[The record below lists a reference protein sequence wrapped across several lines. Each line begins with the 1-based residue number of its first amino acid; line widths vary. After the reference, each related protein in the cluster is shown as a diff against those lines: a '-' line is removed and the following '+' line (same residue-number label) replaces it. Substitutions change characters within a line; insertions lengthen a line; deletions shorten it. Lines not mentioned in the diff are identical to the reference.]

1 MRRSSSLLAAVA
13 VAALALA
20 PSMADARAGAGGS
33 SGSRGS
39 RTYTAPPATNTA
51 PNTAAPMERSMTPRT
66 APAPGYGAAAP
77 AAGMSR
83 GGMFAS
89 GLMGGLL
96 GVGLGGLLMG
106 NGLFGGFSGFASVI
120 GLLLQLALLFFIGR
134 WLFRKFMQSRQPQP
148 AMAGGA
154 PNLFART
161 AQQPGPRPMGGL
173 GGGLGAAAATA
184 PATAPVAIGQADYQ
198 AFDRMLHAV
207 QAAWSAHDP
216 AALRQLSTPE
226 MAQYF
231 DEQIADQ
238 QRRGVRNEVRD
249 VKLEQGDLSEAW
261 SEGRAEYATVA
272 MRFSMVDVTSDAA
285 GRVVEGDPARRTQA
299 TELWTFVRERGGRW
313 TLSAIQQTR

>member
-1 MRRSSSLLAAVA
+1 
-13 VAALALA
+13 
-20 PSMADARAGAGGS
+20 MA
-33 SGSRGS
+33 
-39 RTYTAPPATNTA
+39 
-51 PNTAAPMERSMTPRT
+51 PRT
-66 APAPGYGAAAP
+66 TPAPGYGAAAP

-83 GGMFAS
+83 GGAFAS

-106 NGLFGGFSGFASVI
+106 HGLFGGFSGFASVI
-120 GLLLQLALLFFIGR
+120 GFLLQLALLFFVGR
-134 WLFRKFMQSRQPQP
+134 WLLRKFMQGRQP

-161 AQQPGPRPMGGL
+161 AQQTDPRPMGGL
-173 GGGLGAAAATA
+173 GGVLGGGSGGAKAAT
-184 PATAPVAIGQADYQ
+184 PVAIGQADYQ
-198 AFDRMLHAV
+198 AFDRILHAV
-207 QAAWSAHDP
+207 QAAWSAHDTG
-216 AALRQLSTPE
+216 ALRQLATPE

-238 QRRGVRNEVRD
+238 RRRGVRNEVRD

-272 MRFSMVDVTSDAA
+272 MRFSMVDVTRDAA
-285 GRVVEGDPARRTQA
+285 GRVVEGDPASRTQA
-299 TELWTFVRERGGRW
+299 TELWTFVRAPGGRW

>member
-20 PSMADARAGAGGS
+20 PTLADARAGAGGS

-39 RTYTAPPATNTA
+39 RTYTAPPTTNTA
-51 PNTAAPMERSMTPRT
+51 PYTAAPMERSMTPRT

-77 AAGMSR
+77 AAGLSR
-83 GGMFAS
+83 GGAFTS

-106 NGLFGGFSGFASVI
+106 HGFFGGFSGFASVI
-120 GLLLQLALLFFIGR
+120 GLLLQLALLFFVGR
-134 WLFRKFMQSRQPQP
+134 WLFRRFMQGRQP

-161 AQQPGPRPMGGL
+161 AQQAGPRPMGGL
-173 GGGLGAAAATA
+173 GGGLGGGSAA
-184 PATAPVAIGQADYQ
+184 PASAPVAIGQADYQ

-207 QAAWSAHDP
+207 QAAWSAHDT
-216 AALRQLSTPE
+216 AALRQLATPE

-231 DEQIADQ
+231 AEQIADQ

-272 MRFSMVDVTSDAA
+272 MRFSMVDVTRDAA

-299 TELWTFVRERGGRW
+299 TELWTFVRAPGGRW